1 VHQFNTK
8 LKKKSFSK
16 IVKKMVR
23 LEDKNQNLE
32 KYITSDEIQKSTI
45 ILRGLNVRKD
55 LAKISKFL
63 YGKIDDY
70 KSSIRKKVNTEGTEG
85 AGEAVVYI
93 PANFSKVQPYMEI
106 IRDCD
111 KQIMLLQTQD

>member
-1 VHQFNTK
+1 MHQFNTK